1 MSTKLKWLNDQLSQF
16 ELLLMPYLNQHDISR
31 SHVQN
36 YVKSGWLEV
45 VASGV
50 YKKPNQSMS
59 WSSALSA
66 LQYQQASSLH
76 LSGLSSLAQQGIS
89 HYLTMGNETVQLN
102 SLKAIRSPKWLF
114 SQNWQIEYKCSKV
127 LDEVLATDLTELPVN
142 NQTVKASVIEF
153 AVLEVFEKV
162 TDESS
167 FIFSSELFQG
177 LTSLRPRKL
186 QSLLERSPSV
196 KVKRLFLFL
205 AHYYQHPWLKR
216 IDESKVELGSGNR
229 QIVKGGY
236 VDRQYK
242 ITVPLKLKELELDNG

>member
-16 ELLLMPYLNQHDISR
+16 ELLLMPYLKQHGISR

-36 YVKSGWLEV
+36 YLNSGWLEV
-45 VASGV
+45 VVAGV
-50 YKKPNQSMS
+50 YKKPSATIS

-76 LSGLSSLAQQGIS
+76 LSGLSSLAHQGLS
-89 HYLTMGNETVQLN
+89 HYLTMGDETVQLN
-102 SLKAIRSPKWLF
+102 SIKAIRLPKWLF
-114 SQNWQIEYKCSKV
+114 SQHWEIEYKCSKV
-127 LDEVLATDLTELPVN
+127 LDKVYENDLIELTVN
-142 NQTVKASVIEF
+142 NQTVRASVIEL
-153 AVLEVFEKV
+153 AVLEVLDKV

-167 FIFSSELFQG
+167 FIFASELFQG
-177 LTSLRPRKL
+177 LMSLRPRKL
-186 QSLLERSPSV
+186 QSLLERSSSV

-205 AHYYQHPWLKR
+205 AHYYQHSWFKR
-216 IDESKVELGSGNR
+216 LDESKLDLGSGNR

-242 ITVPLKLKELELDNG
+242 ITVPLKFKEMELENG

>member
-16 ELLLMPYLNQHDISR
+16 ELLLMPYLKQHGISR

-36 YVKSGWLEV
+36 YLKSGWLEV
-45 VASGV
+45 VVGGV
-50 YKKPNQSMS
+50 YKKPNATIS

-89 HYLTMGNETVQLN
+89 HYLAMGSETIHFN
-102 SLKAIRSPKWLF
+102 SIKAIRLPKWLF
-114 SQNWQIEYKCSKV
+114 SQHWKIEVKCSKV
-127 LDEVLATDLTELPVN
+127 LDQIDENDLIELAVN
-142 NQTVKASVIEF
+142 SQTVKASVIEL
-153 AVLEVFEKV
+153 AVLEMLEKV

-167 FIFSSELFQG
+167 FIFAVQMFQG
-177 LTSLRPRKL
+177 FTSLRPRKL
-186 QSLLERSPSV
+186 QSLLERSPSM

-205 AHYYQHPWLKR
+205 AQYYQHPWFKR
-216 IDESKVELGSGNR
+216 IDESKLALGSGNR

-236 VDRQYK
+236 VDKRYL
-242 ITVPLKLKELELDNG
+242 ITVPIRFKQGELENG

>member
-1 MSTKLKWLNDQLSQF
+1 MSTKLKWLNNQLSKF

-50 YKKPNQSMS
+50 YKKPSQNIY

-76 LSGLSSLAQQGIS
+76 LSALSSLAYQGLS

-102 SLKAIRSPKWLF
+102 SIKAIRSPKWLF
-114 SQNWQIEYKCSKV
+114 SQHWLLEVKCSKV
-127 LDEVLATDLTELPVN
+127 LDKVYENDLIELVVN
-142 NQTVKASVIEF
+142 NQTIKASTTEL
-153 AVLEVFEKV
+153 AALEVLEKV
-162 TDESS
+162 TDENS
-167 FIFSSELFQG
+167 FIFASELFQG

-216 IDESKVELGSGNR
+216 LDESKVELGSGNR

-242 ITVPLKLKELELDNG
+242 ITVPLKFKDRELENG